1 MGRLEWNRTVERER
15 DVLERI
21 LALLLALAALADR
34 AAGLPAVRRLHVLA
48 ILGRGEAEA
57 RSLIV
62 AMASDHCPAAP
73 AESAAAPPPAA
84 CDAARLAASFRMLA
98 LALGAML
105 AQARGQSPCRHASP
119 PALLPGREPRR
130 PEGWRAFPALP
141 PPDT

>member
-1 MGRLEWNRTVERER
+1 MGRLEWNRTVERDR

-34 AAGLPAVRRLHVLA
+34 AAGLSAVRRLHVLA
-48 ILGRGEAEA
+48 ILGCGEAKA

-62 AMASDHCPAAP
+62 AMASGTPAEATAASIPAAG
-73 AESAAAPPPAA
+73 
-84 CDAARLAASFRMLA
+84 DAARLAASFRMLA
-98 LALGAML
+98 LALDTLL
-105 AQARGQSPCRHASP
+105 AQARGRSPCRHAP
-119 PALLPGREPRR
+119 LPAGLPGREPRR